1 MPLRKFAQRAT
12 ICSRC
17 YISPVCHT
25 PPQRGLMHLS
35 PFKRRNCQSASFR
48 SKKIADSRG
57 SCDVAPERTAAA
69 ASGLVGPVGASFPVQ
84 GMPRD
89 TTGVAGR
96 RAQASFGGRKETRHA
111 PRPVAGQA
119 WTAWQGCD
127 STHQG
132 RFTGGLGR
140 LGLLKF
146 LCASSSSVSPR
157 RAGSWRA
164 SKTQGSKTGL
174 LLGVTRF

>member
-1 MPLRKFAQRAT
+1 MPWITPFGAHHGPSGPRGQREKVIGPLLAVCKSVAT
-12 ICSRC
+12 KHLGF
-17 YISPVCHT
+17 SPKQGSHQPSVPY

-69 ASGLVGPVGASFPVQ
+69 ASGLVGLVGASFPVQ

-119 WTAWQGCD
+119 W
-127 STHQG
+127 
-132 RFTGGLGR
+132 
-140 LGLLKF
+140 
-146 LCASSSSVSPR
+146 
-157 RAGSWRA
+157 
-164 SKTQGSKTGL
+164 
-174 LLGVTRF
+174 

>member
-1 MPLRKFAQRAT
+1 MPARRLGFSPKQGSHRLSVPYPPSAGLCICLLSSAGIVSRRHFAARK
-12 ICSRC
+12 S
-17 YISPVCHT
+17 
-25 PPQRGLMHLS
+25 G
-35 PFKRRNCQSASFR
+35 
-48 SKKIADSRG
+48 G

-69 ASGLVGPVGASFPVQ
+69 ASGLVGLVGASFPVQ